1 MNKEEWRMAIF
12 NFKYSD
18 LLNINKKEFLYRIY
32 DKAFNEEDLLSS
44 AAQVAFF
51 FVFALF
57 PLLLFLVSLFGIV
70 LESAEDMRMELF
82 FYLRQVLPGSAIDLV
97 QKTIAEVTE
106 NSSGGKLTLGILVA
120 LYSASAGIDSI
131 RIGLNGV
138 YNLTETRPWWKTKL
152 LSIFLTFILA
162 ILITIALGIIF
173 YGGKFLTFVLDWIN
187 LPITSPLFLGFLQTV
202 TVLVV
207 LVLTFALLYNY
218 LPKHKKPSWVWVTP
232 GATLGIVLWLALS
245 YAFRLYLGYF
255 NTYDKTYGSLGALI
269 ILMLWLYLT
278 ALVILLGGSINA
290 VLQEYT
296 DPETAEAGE
305 KKKAALEVVKDP
317 ENTSLASAKDNF
329 DKNKRIPTL
338 TSKTKNNDA
347 SVTEEEILLT
357 MENQV
362 FESEIDSP
370 TTITDAERKKI
381 SAKSS
386 TNLIVGSI
394 FGFLAGMFFKRK
406 K

>member
-1 MNKEEWRMAIF
+1 MAIF

-32 DKAFNEEDLLSS
+32 DKAFYEEDLLSS

-202 TVLVV
+202 TVIVV

-218 LPKHKKPSWVWVTP
+218 LPK
-232 GATLGIVLWLALS
+232 
-245 YAFRLYLGYF
+245 
-255 NTYDKTYGSLGALI
+255 
-269 ILMLWLYLT
+269 
-278 ALVILLGGSINA
+278 
-290 VLQEYT
+290 
-296 DPETAEAGE
+296 
-305 KKKAALEVVKDP
+305 
-317 ENTSLASAKDNF
+317 
-329 DKNKRIPTL
+329 
-338 TSKTKNNDA
+338 
-347 SVTEEEILLT
+347 
-357 MENQV
+357 
-362 FESEIDSP
+362 
-370 TTITDAERKKI
+370 
-381 SAKSS
+381 
-386 TNLIVGSI
+386 
-394 FGFLAGMFFKRK
+394 
-406 K
+406 